1 VTPRRAPVTR
11 DLSDAGVEPVPDVDR
26 GDRQDQRGESLLVVV
41 AGRFGP
47 DRVGDGILPIGEAR
61 GGFGQRERGVLRAD
75 PVAVEVAAARAAQV
89 APSLPPAAYGVDA
102 VARGFSGRAQDARP
116 ALVDGL
122 PGAVWAPGGVVR
134 AAFSFAFVAGR
145 IAGIEIVMDAAHL
158 RERVEYDAA
167 P

>member
-75 PVAVEVAAARAAQV
+75 PVAVEVAAARAAQG
-89 APSLPPAAYGVDA
+89 ADA